1 MDKVTVVKGVV
12 SKLYTTEAS
21 IDQALADA
29 SQLVGEMI
37 KARQELGLAA
47 PTGDAAMQKLTVAM
61 AALADARSAVVEA
74 HSALDDVRL
83 RLGVRTRMAGIVPKP
98 EASIEGEVATLRSV
112 S

>member
-12 SKLYTTEAS
+12 GKLYTTESS
-21 IDQALADA
+21 IDQAIADA
-29 SQLVGEMI
+29 SQLIGEMI
-37 KARQELGLAA
+37 KARQELGLTAV
-47 PTGDAAMQKLTVAM
+47 TGDAAMQKLTTAV

-83 RLGVRTRMAGIVPKP
+83 RLGVRTRMVGIIPKTSA
-98 EASIEGEVATLRSV
+98 ESEDEVATLRSV